1 MLHLEI
7 LNHFTNPNR
16 KAGKEMSE
24 EAKETVAEAKKE
36 SSGAGKAIASVFA
49 QIVTCAVCIV
59 VGWFVKD
66 NWPEE
71 KADAGANPMAAMA
84 GMAQTVAVTNAQMR
98 AYNRPE
104 KFVAHAEPVQE
115 VDLLPQVDGYI
126 VELKFKEGDTVK
138 AGDLLYVLDDE
149 RYQAVVNQRKADLEA
164 AEAEARRAKRYYD
177 RMQNADERGITQLE
191 RDNAEAASE
200 SAAAAV
206 LQAKANLVVAE
217 YDLKKAKVFA
227 PISGQIGKSSAHVGD
242 YVAPSKGALAH
253 IVQIDPMRVS
263 FPLTDRAYI
272 AWREAQK
279 KGIYEKFR
287 LRLTLADGS
296 EYDHQGEWAF
306 DDNEMSASTAT
317 IQMRLSF
324 PNPDRLLIPNSYV
337 TLLADYQEPPMY
349 PSVPQS
355 AIFDLP
361 GGNVGV
367 WVVKDD
373 GTVESRA
380 VTTRDAYLGWNPII
394 EGLAEGEKVVIS
406 GVAKL
411 QNGMKV
417 VDVPPTLNED
427 IDPNFKPSVED

>member
-1 MLHLEI
+1 MAEG
-7 LNHFTNPNR
+7 T
-16 KAGKEMSE
+16 SE
-24 EAKETVAEAKKE
+24 ATAEVAKK
-36 SSGAGKAIASVFA
+36 SSGAGKAIASVVA
-49 QIVTCAVCIV
+49 QVVTCAVCVV
-59 VGWFVKD
+59 VGWFAKD
-66 NWPEE
+66 NWPKEE
-71 KADAGANPMAAMA
+71 APAGNPMAAMM
-84 GMAQTVAVTNAQMR
+84 GMPQTVAVTNAMMR
-98 AYNRPE
+98 PYNRPE
-104 KFVAHAEPVQE
+104 RFVAHAEPVQE

-126 VELKFKEGDTVK
+126 VEMKFKEGDTVK

-191 RDNAEAASE
+191 RDNAEAQSE

-217 YDLKKAKVFA
+217 YDLKKAKVIA

-242 YVAPSKGALAH
+242 YVAPSKGALAR
-253 IVQIDPMRVS
+253 IVQIDPMRVT

-279 KGIYEKFR
+279 KGIDEKFR

-337 TLLADYQEPPMY
+337 TLLTDYQEPPEY
-349 PSVPQS
+349 PSVPQT

-373 GTVESRA
+373 GTVEARP
-380 VTTRDAYLGWNPII
+380 VTTRDAYLGWNPIL
-394 EGLAEGEKVVIS
+394 EGLSEGEKVVIS

-411 QNGMKV
+411 QPGMKV
-417 VDVPPTLNED
+417 AVVAPTPNED
-427 IDPNFKPSVED
+427 IDPNYKPTVEN